1 MPPQHIALAIT
12 VAVIWGFNF
21 VMIKAGL
28 EELPPILLC
37 ALRFFF
43 AAFPAVFFV
52 QRPAV
57 AFRHVLIF
65 GFTMFALQFTLLF
78 FGMAA
83 GATAGLASLLLQVQV
98 FFTILLAVMFLHEK
112 PSVWQI
118 AGAIIA
124 FSGIGLVAA
133 NLGGDISA
141 LGMGLIIAAAASW
154 GAGNLISK
162 RLGKIDMLALV
173 IWGSFVAWPLLL
185 LVSFIFEQ
193 NFWDLDSL
201 SGLTWRSAVAIGY
214 NAYPVTLL
222 GFAAWNW
229 LMSHYPA
236 ATVAPFSLLVPVF
249 GFASSAWVMDEPIY
263 PWKIGAAALIV
274 AGLCINL
281 LATRLTARNY
291 RS

>member
-1 MPPQHIALAIT
+1 MHPQHIALAIA

-43 AAFPAVFFV
+43 AALPAVFFIR
-52 QRPAV
+52 RPNIAFRQVV
-57 AFRHVLIF
+57 AFGLV
-65 GFTMFALQFTLLF
+65 MFALQFTLLF
-78 FGMAA
+78 LGITA
-83 GATAGLASLLLQVQV
+83 GTTAGLASLLLQVQV

-118 AGAIIA
+118 AGAVIS
-124 FSGIGLVAA
+124 FSGIGLVAV

-141 LGMGLIIAAAASW
+141 LGMGLIIAAAAAW
-154 GAGNLISK
+154 AAGNLISK

-173 IWGSFVAWPLLL
+173 IWGSFVAWPPLL

-193 NFWDLDSL
+193 DFWVLESL
-201 SGLTWRSAVAIGY
+201 SGLTWRSAAAIGY

-236 ATVAPFSLLVPVF
+236 ATVAPFSLRVPVF
-249 GFASSAWVMDEPIY
+249 GFASSAWVVGESIY
-263 PWKIGAAALIV
+263 PWKIGAAALII
-274 AGLCINL
+274 AGLGINL
-281 LATRLTARNY
+281 LATRLTARDY

>member
-1 MPPQHIALAIT
+1 
-12 VAVIWGFNF
+12 
-21 VMIKAGL
+21 
-28 EELPPILLC
+28 
-37 ALRFFF
+37 
-43 AAFPAVFFV
+43 
-52 QRPAV
+52 
-57 AFRHVLIF
+57 
-65 GFTMFALQFTLLF
+65 MFALQFTLLF
-78 FGMAA
+78 LGMTA
-83 GATAGLASLLLQVQV
+83 GTTAGLASLLLQVQV
-98 FFTILLAVMFLHEK
+98 FFTILLAVVFLHEK

-118 AGAIIA
+118 AGAVIS

-141 LGMGLIIAAAASW
+141 LGMDLIIAAAASW
-154 GAGNLISK
+154 GAGNLIPK

-173 IWGSFVAWPLLL
+173 IWGSFVAWPPLL

-193 NFWDLDSL
+193 NFWVLDSL
-201 SGLTWRSAVAIGY
+201 SGLTWRSAAAIGY

-249 GFASSAWVMDEPIY
+249 GFASSAWVADESIY
-263 PWKIGAAALIV
+263 PWKIGAAALII
-274 AGLCINL
+274 AGLGINL
-281 LATRLTARNY
+281 LATHLTARNY

>member
-1 MPPQHIALAIT
+1 MHLHHIALAVF

-28 EELPPILLC
+28 DELPPVLLC

-43 AAFPAVFFV
+43 AAFPAIFFV
-52 QRPAV
+52 QRPAI
-57 AFRHVLIF
+57 AFRRVLLF

-83 GATAGLASLLLQVQV
+83 GVTAGLASLLLQVQV
-98 FFTILLAVMFLHEK
+98 FFTMLLAVLFLDEK
-112 PSVWQI
+112 PSGWQI
-118 AGAIIA
+118 AGAIVA
-124 FSGIGLVAA
+124 FSGIGLVAT

-141 LGMGLIIAAAASW
+141 LGMMLIVAAAASR

-173 IWGSFVAWPLLL
+173 IWGSFVAWPPLLL
-185 LVSFIFEQ
+185 ASFILEQ
-193 NFWDLDSL
+193 DAWNLASL
-201 SGLTWRSAVAIGY
+201 SGLTWRSFASIGY

-229 LMSHYPA
+229 LLSRYPA

-249 GFASSAWVMDEPIY
+249 GFASSALVLGEPIHS
-263 PWKIGAAALIV
+263 WKVIAAALIM

-281 LATRLTARNY
+281 MGARIATRKQQP
-291 RS
+291 

>member
-1 MPPQHIALAIT
+1 MHLQHIALAIA

-28 EELPPILLC
+28 DELPPILLC

-43 AAFPAVFFV
+43 AAFPAVFFIR
-52 QRPAV
+52 RPNI
-57 AFRHVLIF
+57 AFRQVAAF
-65 GFTMFALQFTLLF
+65 GFVMFALQFTLLF

-98 FFTILLAVMFLHEK
+98 FFTILLAVVFLHEK

-118 AGAIIA
+118 AGAIIS

-154 GAGNLISK
+154 GAGNLIVK

-173 IWGSFVAWPLLL
+173 IWGSFVAWPPLL

-193 NFWDLDSL
+193 YFWDLEGL
-201 SGLTWRSAVAIGY
+201 SGLTWRSAAAISY

-249 GFASSAWVMDEPIY
+249 GFASSAMVLGEPIHS
-263 PWKIGAAALIV
+263 WKVMATALII
-274 AGLCINL
+274 AGLGINL
-281 LATRLTARNY
+281 MAARIAATRF
-291 RS
+291 

>member
-1 MPPQHIALAIT
+1 MHPQHIALAIA

-43 AAFPAVFFV
+43 AALPAVFFIR
-52 QRPAV
+52 RPSIAFRQVV
-57 AFRHVLIF
+57 AFGLV
-65 GFTMFALQFTLLF
+65 MFALQFTLLF
-78 FGMAA
+78 LGMTA
-83 GATAGLASLLLQVQV
+83 GTTAGLASLLLQVQV

-112 PSVWQI
+112 PSVWEI
-118 AGAIIA
+118 FGAIIS

-173 IWGSFVAWPLLL
+173 IWGSFVAWPPLL

-193 NFWDLDSL
+193 NFWALESL
-201 SGLTWRSAVAIGY
+201 SGLTWRSAAAIGY

-236 ATVAPFSLLVPVF
+236 VTVAPFSLLVPVF
-249 GFASSAWVMDEPIY
+249 GFASSAWVVDESIY
-263 PWKIGAAALIV
+263 PWKIGAAVLII

-281 LATRLTARNY
+281 LATRLTARDY

>member
-1 MPPQHIALAIT
+1 MHLQHIVLAIAVT
-12 VAVIWGFNF
+12 VIWGFNF

-28 EELPPILLC
+28 DELPPILLC

-43 AAFPAVFFV
+43 AAFPAAFFIR
-52 QRPAV
+52 RPSIDFRQV
-57 AFRHVLIF
+57 AAF
-65 GFTMFALQFTLLF
+65 GFVMFALQFTLLF
-78 FGMAA
+78 SGMVA
-83 GATAGLASLLLQVQV
+83 GTTAGLASLLLQVQV

-112 PSVWQI
+112 PSVLRI
-118 AGAIIA
+118 AGAIIS

-154 GAGNLISK
+154 GTGNLISK

-173 IWGSFVAWPLLL
+173 IWGSFVAWPPLLL
-185 LVSFIFEQ
+185 GSFIFEQ
-193 NFWDLDSL
+193 NFWDLEGL
-201 SGLTWRSAVAIGY
+201 SGLTWRSAAAVGY

-229 LMSHYPA
+229 LLSHYPA

-249 GFASSAWVMDEPIY
+249 GFASSALVLGEPIHA
-263 PWKIGAAALIV
+263 WKVIAAALIM

-281 LATRLTARNY
+281 MGTRIVTRKQ
-291 RS
+291 